1 MERLRI
7 ESLLSETPFFLDVP
21 LRDLI
26 FFPKFYNSI
35 SVKIPQ
41 EKFAKRFAARYYKGV
56 NPIEKALKENILNKN
71 TVFVF
76 NTDVA
81 VNSWTDFIVRQDGK
95 DGWPASIAQER
106 FLAWDAFKGQS
117 LKIQEEG
124 LEAIP
129 SLLRK
134 LFARGLLERI
144 KNGEKIFERL
154 INSDYKEN
162 ALSFTDWL
170 SSLLPSLGR
179 WKTLAR
185 KFMKDGR
192 FVGERDNEE
201 NRDCLKL
208 YDEYS
213 KFLKEKKLFEPA
225 WQTSSFDADKDK
237 IYIVFFPELL
247 DDFDEYKEI
256 LEKAEKDGQ
265 VRLVRIP
272 QEQEPA
278 KAAYWTSLRLELKMA
293 ARAILDESAR
303 GTDWN
308 DIAICVP
315 DIENLRPYVE
325 REFALYQI
333 PFVTRSGTKLGKSG
347 AGRIFRKI
355 QDCVSNNFS
364 YQSVRALV
372 LDTNIPWKEPGEL
385 ETLVRLGKESKCLA
399 QYTDE
404 KGKIVDPWLLDLEEG
419 VRKDKGSL
427 EFLDAQKFYAEL
439 KKAAKKIAEAKSFK
453 EIKEGWNK
461 FEKDF
466 VLPKEKISADANNIL
481 SRSVSLMDELI
492 ELEEK
497 FPELA
502 KGRLNNFSFFLNE
515 LENTQ
520 YQKQSKKRGV
530 SIFDYKVSALAR
542 FEKQFVINASQDK
555 ITVEK
560 TPLAFLS
567 PKERALLLDGKDC
580 DHSEAYIKSYA
591 INSNCAFSVAQEAL
605 DGFAIPH
612 SALSVPEKPRGES
625 AESGK
630 TIPAQLT
637 QAQKDSFE
645 KYFLRNKDKEGL
657 DSLLAQE
664 EKNGFLASAI
674 DAKTKSGRAKN
685 DGKENE
691 THITPSDLKD
701 FFPCPRKWIFKDL
714 LRVNEFSLDTDL
726 FESYDQG
733 SVNHKILE
741 LYFKGLKEQKQPLP
755 FSSEESGKVVLGANE
770 NYEEEILAPL
780 LETLAAEAFSEAKSY
795 KKSALVKEALKSQ
808 NKIFAQTVIK
818 FLRDFC
824 KKENF
829 GGWSVEES
837 EWGEGKDVDLP
848 PILQGRMD
856 LVLRSPD
863 GQIAIIDY
871 KNTSYA
877 VPKGDLTLKKGE
889 ELDDCQMA
897 AYVFLWE
904 KNKGEQK
911 DKVSRASFVTIKNYK
926 ETQVVYEEATSRSNA
941 VPRERFEPAL
951 ESLKRRVLAMQE
963 SLAKQTFPL
972 KEVKRYKDCAGCDY
986 KALCRTT
993 Y

>member
-1 MERLRI
+1 MESKRQGI
-7 ESLLSETPFFLDVP
+7 FFLG
-21 LRDLI
+21 
-26 FFPKFYNSI
+26 KT
-35 SVKIPQ
+35 PQ
-41 EKFAKRFAARYYKGV
+41 ARYYKSV
-56 NPIEKALKENILNKN
+56 NVIEKTLKENILNKK

-81 VNSWTDFIVRQDGK
+81 ASSWTDFIVRQDGK
-95 DGWPASIAQER
+95 DGWPASLAQER

-144 KNGEKIFERL
+144 KGGEKIFERL

-179 WKTLAR
+179 WRVLAQ
-185 KFMKDGR
+185 KFMRDGR
-192 FVGERDNEE
+192 FVGERDNDE
-201 NRDCLKL
+201 NRDFLKL

-225 WQTSSFDADKDK
+225 WQKSSFAADNDK

-256 LEKAEKDGQ
+256 LEQAQKDGKAL
-265 VRLVRIP
+265 LVRIP
-272 QEQEPA
+272 QGLEPA
-278 KAAYWTSLRLELKMA
+278 KADYWSSLRLELRMA
-293 ARAILDESAR
+293 ALRILDESAR
-303 GTDWN
+303 GSDWN
-308 DIAICVP
+308 DIALCVP

-325 REFALYQI
+325 RELALYQI
-333 PFVTRSGTKLGKSG
+333 PFVTRSGNKLGKSG

-355 QDCVSNNFS
+355 QDCASNNFS

-372 LDTNIPWKEPGEL
+372 LDSNIPWKNPREL
-385 ETLVRLGKESKCLA
+385 EMLVRLGKESKCLV

-404 KGKIVDPWLLDLEEG
+404 NGRLVDPWLLDLEEG
-419 VRKDKGSL
+419 VRKDKDSP
-427 EFLDAQKFYAEL
+427 EFLNAQKFYAQL
-439 KKAAKKIAEAKSFK
+439 KKAAKKIAGAKSFK
-453 EIKEGWNK
+453 EIKEGWTK

-466 VLPKEKISADANNIL
+466 ILPKEEICDDANNIL
-481 SRSVSLMDELI
+481 SRSVSLMDELA

-502 KGRLNNFSFFLNE
+502 KGRSNNFSFFLNE

-542 FEKQFVINASQDK
+542 FKKQFVINASQDK

-567 PKERALLLDGKDC
+567 SKERALLLEEKEE

-591 INSNCAFSVAQEAL
+591 INSNCVFSVAQEAL
-605 DGFAIPH
+605 DGFAVAH
-612 SALSVPEKPRGES
+612 SALDVRQNPSGANPEIDKSDFVKNEKVFLDKRQTFPSEL
-625 AESGK
+625 
-630 TIPAQLT
+630 AQW
-637 QAQKDSFE
+637 QKDSFE
-645 KYFLRNKDKEGL
+645 SYFAKNKAKEGF
-657 DSLLAQE
+657 DSLAAQKQKKE
-664 EKNGFLASAI
+664 FLAAVI
-674 DAKTKSGRAKN
+674 DGKTKIGRAKN
-685 DGKENE
+685 DKKADA
-691 THITPSDLKD
+691 THITPSDLKN

-741 LYFKGLKEQKQPLP
+741 LYFKKLKNEKLALP
-755 FSSEESGKVVLGANE
+755 FSSEESGKVALDGNE
-770 NYEEEILAPL
+770 NYEEEILAPF
-780 LETLAAEAFSEAKSY
+780 LESQAEEAFKEAKSY

-808 NKIFAQTVIK
+808 NKIFARAVIK
-818 FLRDFC
+818 FLREFC

-837 EWGEGKDVDLP
+837 EWGEGKDVDIP

-863 GQIAIIDY
+863 GQVAIIDY
-871 KNTSYA
+871 KNTSFA
-877 VPKGDLTLKKGE
+877 VPKGDLTLKKQETNPDGSQK

-904 KNKGEQK
+904 KNKSEPK

-926 ETQVVYEEATSRSNA
+926 ESQVIYEDATARSGA
-941 VPRERFEPAL
+941 VPREDFEPAI
-951 ESLKRRVLAMQE
+951 ESLKRRILFMKE
-963 SLAKQTFPL
+963 SLDKKTFTL
-972 KEVKRYKDCAGCDY
+972 SEVKRYKDCAACDY
-986 KALCRTT
+986 KALCRTS